1 VVASAD
7 LPGLVADGRKGL
19 GNSIPHDLSAD
30 AFCFVHCR
38 LKWRV
43 NSRGAL
49 RNALGAMLVFTKT
62 I

>member
-1 VVASAD
+1 